1 MQGTPAKCECQ
12 HCCHEMQARSACWGA
27 LEALIWIFYAFGF
40 GMCEVYQQLIAG
52 TQLMVLYGSVLAVY
66 VISLLGIVMTRLWHQ
81 NAKSFQAFI
90 IHQVT
95 FFC

>member
-1 MQGTPAKCECQ
+1 M
-12 HCCHEMQARSACWGA
+12 
-27 LEALIWIFYAFGF
+27 
-40 GMCEVYQQLIAG
+40 AG
-52 TQLMVLYGSVLAVY
+52 TQLLIFYGCVLAVY

-81 NAKSFQAFI
+81 NAKGFQAFI